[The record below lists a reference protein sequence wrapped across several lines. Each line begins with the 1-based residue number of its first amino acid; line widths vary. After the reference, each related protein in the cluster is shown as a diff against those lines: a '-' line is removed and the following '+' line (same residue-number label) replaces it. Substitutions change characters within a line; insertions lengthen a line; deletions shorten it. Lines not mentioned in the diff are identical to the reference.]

1 MAVSPKKLASNKRY
15 DDATYSKQN
24 FRLRLDDDADII
36 KSIKDA
42 QERGINKRQWLRALY
57 DGANPDKVVEK
68 EVIREIPVG
77 LQVEEAV
84 DAILSHRGYLD
95 RTNLTG
101 ILNKVSGRKSK
112 E

>member
-1 MAVSPKKLASNKRY
+1 MAVSAKKLVSNKRY

-24 FRLRLDDDADII
+24 FKLRLVEDADII
-36 KSIKDA
+36 KSINDA
-42 QERGINKRQWLRALY
+42 QEMGINKRQWLRALY
-57 DGANPDKVVEK
+57 EGANTDKVVEK
-68 EVIREIPVG
+68 EVIREVPVG
-77 LQVEEAV
+77 LQIEEAV

-101 ILNKVSGRKSK
+101 ILNRVLGKNSK